1 MYIVWDAEY
10 ALMINKEQ
18 KDKQTLLLCT
28 SKNVMHP
35 QQTDLKT
42 KSERKAKDHWDE
54 MRASE
59 TLSAKKL
66 FSAPLNINI
75 K

>member
-1 MYIVWDAEY
+1 
-10 ALMINKEQ
+10 
-18 KDKQTLLLCT
+18 
-28 SKNVMHP
+28 MHP